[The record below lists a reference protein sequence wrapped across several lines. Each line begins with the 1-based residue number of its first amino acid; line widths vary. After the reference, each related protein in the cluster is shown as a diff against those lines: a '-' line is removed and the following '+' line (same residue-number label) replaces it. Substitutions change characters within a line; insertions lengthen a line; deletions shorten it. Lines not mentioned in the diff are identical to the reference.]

1 MGRHLKHNT
10 EGSLQVQIQGA
21 GTERFLTLC
30 GFHGLELWN
39 VKPEEDGA
47 VCLMALPAFYQAA
60 PLAKKAGVRLRI
72 CQKKGLPFW
81 LHRNR
86 KRKGLLLG
94 AAFFFLLLYGLSLFL
109 WNITFEGNAHY
120 SSDTLLRYL
129 REHGIFCGMRKSR
142 ISCEELEEN
151 LRSDFPGIA
160 WVSAGVSGTRLL
172 VKIKESE
179 AVSRIPEP
187 DETPCDVA
195 ASRPGV
201 ITSLVVRQGRAL
213 VKAGDSVEE
222 GQVLVSSKLTLTD
235 DAGET
240 VEEVYVRA
248 DADVYA
254 QTAYFCR
261 QSLPPLRRVTVR
273 TGKKRR
279 GVQLQ
284 IGSLAFRFLFP
295 FSEGED
301 WIWQTED
308 VQLCLGE
315 DFYLPVRVG
324 WVEGESCSVYERPY
338 TQEEVQE
345 AAEDVQRRY
354 LENLMEKGVQIIEN
368 NVKILENGY
377 QYEICAEASGI
388 QQIGFSRPVQP
399 ESGERARQ
407 GDEEKTE

>member
-1 MGRHLKHNT
+1 
-10 EGSLQVQIQGA
+10 
-21 GTERFLTLC
+21 
-30 GFHGLELWN
+30 
-39 VKPEEDGA
+39 
-47 VCLMALPAFYQAA
+47 
-60 PLAKKAGVRLRI
+60 
-72 CQKKGLPFW
+72 
-81 LHRNR
+81 
-86 KRKGLLLG
+86 
-94 AAFFFLLLYGLSLFL
+94 
-109 WNITFEGNAHY
+109 
-120 SSDTLLRYL
+120 
-129 REHGIFCGMRKSR
+129 MRKSR

-254 QTAYFCR
+254 QTAYSCR

-273 TGKKRR
+273 TWKKRR

-345 AAEDVQRRY
+345 AAEDVQAA
-354 LENLMEKGVQIIEN
+354 V
-368 NVKILENGY
+368 
-377 QYEICAEASGI
+377 SGKFD
-388 QQIGFSRPVQP
+388 GKR
-399 ESGERARQ
+399 G
-407 GDEEKTE
+407 TNY